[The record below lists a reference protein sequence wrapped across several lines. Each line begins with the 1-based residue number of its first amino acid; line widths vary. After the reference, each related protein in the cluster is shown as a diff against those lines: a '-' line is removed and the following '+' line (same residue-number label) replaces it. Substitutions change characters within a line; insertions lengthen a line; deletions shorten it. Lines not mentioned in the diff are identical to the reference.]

1 MSSIIK
7 LKINFTNIILNIKMT
22 LQNEKG
28 MAGWHYKLF
37 IVLTFAVFFLFS
49 HQDVILL
56 PIVCTLKN
64 ILHPISVIGYVFMH
78 YYPHPSSY
86 DF

>member
-1 MSSIIK
+1 MK
-7 LKINFTNIILNIKMT
+7 KKMKIGAMKMPRCIF
-22 LQNEKG
+22 L
-28 MAGWHYKLF
+28 
-37 IVLTFAVFFLFS
+37 VFAS
-49 HQDVILL
+49 GCYILL

-64 ILHPISVIGYVFMH
+64 ILHPIRVIGYVFMH

>member
-1 MSSIIK
+1 MK
-7 LKINFTNIILNIKMT
+7 KKMKIGATKMPRRR
-22 LQNEKG
+22 
-28 MAGWHYKLF
+28 
-37 IVLTFAVFFLFS
+37 AVFFLFS